1 MEENKELLTELMRYL
16 QKKYIQVN
24 EIGRITKELGDA
36 LSGGDRESIQMLLRM
51 RQSEIEKASE
61 TERAIRTILNT
72 VDPSTREGLKKLLN
86 VNSEVQASGIGPESQ
101 KIMDLSSQVKRSLAR
116 TVEIDRVISRKLA
129 GSDSYYAKAVD
140 FYSRSRSSSTLP
152 ITLRRCFM
160 IRFSLLSCAIYKC
173 RCIFSFISP

>member
-129 GSDSYYAKAVD
+129 GSDSYYAKAE
-140 FYSRSRSSSTLP
+140 
-152 ITLRRCFM
+152 
-160 IRFSLLSCAIYKC
+160 
-173 RCIFSFISP
+173 